1 MPFLI
6 PQANRYVDKYLIR
19 SIGGAQQAFNS
30 CYNPIGSGLATDE
43 VKEEPSGSTAIDAYN

>member
-30 CYNPIGSGLATDE
+30 WYNAIGRGLATDE
-43 VKEEPSGSTAIDAYN
+43 VKEEPSGSTAIDAYH